1 MTIME
6 KSEFLD
12 YYIMIYVFLDSFH
25 PLEHVLLRQWS
36 FRTFGCLWIFM
47 QILQPVNLE

>member
-12 YYIMIYVFLDSFH
+12 YYIIIYVFLDSFH

-36 FRTFGCLWIFM
+36 FSVRLVVCGYLCRYYSL
-47 QILQPVNLE
+47 